1 MPQRKASH
9 RVCPPIHGLRLLNPP
24 PVTPPFIE
32 AFCAETG
39 AITFIMT
46 KLIIQIP
53 CLNEAEVLP
62 DTLAKLPRIIP
73 GIDAIEYLVIDDGS
87 QDDTSGVARRWGVH
101 HVVRHRR
108 NRGLAEAFRSGIDK
122 CLAEGADIIVNT
134 DADGQYEGADIAHIV
149 APVASGEAD
158 ICIGDRSVAGN
169 AHFGSGKRLL
179 QRLGSYVVRTL
190 SATDITDAVSGF
202 RAMSRDAAQRINI
215 TTDFSYTTD
224 MLIQAGRKRL
234 AITSVPIRTHA
245 ATRPSRLFKS
255 IPRFIQQT
263 GVTILRAYTT
273 FNSLRVFVGLGMLA
287 TVLGLYP
294 IGRFLWFFA
303 TGDGDGHIQSLVIGG
318 ALLTVGVLVSTL
330 GILADLI
337 ATNRKL
343 LEANMLK
350 LRRIEEKLE
359 QQSDAAIDAAD
370 GDDKTA
376 AFVDAPISR
385 AG

>member
-1 MPQRKASH
+1 
-9 RVCPPIHGLRLLNPP
+9 
-24 PVTPPFIE
+24 
-32 AFCAETG
+32 
-39 AITFIMT
+39 MT

-53 CLNEAEVLP
+53 CLNEAETLP
-62 DTLAKLPRIIP
+62 ATLAKLPRQ
-73 GIDAIEYLVIDDGS
+73 IDGVDTIEYLIIDDGS
-87 QDDTSGVARRWGVH
+87 ADDTSGVARRWGVH
-101 HVVRHRR
+101 HIVRHRR
-108 NRGLAEAFRSGIDK
+108 NRGLAEAFRSGIDR

-134 DADGQYEGADIAHIV
+134 DADGQYEGADIAKIV
-149 APVASGEAD
+149 APVVAGEAD
-158 ICIGDRSVAGN
+158 ICIGDRSVARN
-169 AHFGSGKRLL
+169 EHFGLGKRML

-202 RAMSRDAAQRINI
+202 RAISRDAAQRINI

-234 AITSVPIRTHA
+234 AITSVPVRTHA

-273 FNSLRVFVGLGMLA
+273 FNSLRVFVGLGVLA
-287 TVLGLYP
+287 TLIGLIP
-294 IGRFLWFFA
+294 IGRFLWFYFS
-303 TGDGDGHIQSLVIGG
+303 GDGDGHVQSLVIGG
-318 ALLTVGVLVSTL
+318 ALLTVGVLVATL

-350 LRRIEEKLE
+350 LRRIEEKLIE
-359 QQSDAAIDAAD
+359 AEAARAAPTRIEASDSLR
-370 GDDKTA
+370 K
-376 AFVDAPISR
+376 

>member
-1 MPQRKASH
+1 
-9 RVCPPIHGLRLLNPP
+9 
-24 PVTPPFIE
+24 
-32 AFCAETG
+32 
-39 AITFIMT
+39 MT

-53 CLNEAEVLP
+53 CLNEAETLP
-62 DTLAKLPRIIP
+62 ATLAKLPRQ
-73 GIDAIEYLVIDDGS
+73 IDGVDTIEYLIIDDGS
-87 QDDTSGVARRWGVH
+87 SDDTSGVARRWGVH
-101 HVVRHRR
+101 HIVRHRR
-108 NRGLAEAFRSGIDK
+108 NRGLAEAFRSGIDR

-134 DADGQYEGADIAHIV
+134 DADGQYEGADIAKIV
-149 APVASGEAD
+149 APVVAGEAD
-158 ICIGDRSVAGN
+158 ICIGDRSVARN
-169 AHFGSGKRLL
+169 EHFGLGKRML

-202 RAMSRDAAQRINI
+202 RAISRDAAQRINI

-287 TVLGLYP
+287 TLIGLVP
-294 IGRFLWFFA
+294 IGRFLWFYFS
-303 TGDGDGHIQSLVIGG
+303 GDGDGHVQSLVIGG
-318 ALLTVGVLVSTL
+318 ALLTVGVLVATL

-350 LRRIEEKLE
+350 LRRIEEQLIE
-359 QQSDAAIDAAD
+359 AEAQRSAPAALDTTETLR
-370 GDDKTA
+370 K
-376 AFVDAPISR
+376 

>member
-1 MPQRKASH
+1 
-9 RVCPPIHGLRLLNPP
+9 
-24 PVTPPFIE
+24 
-32 AFCAETG
+32 
-39 AITFIMT
+39 MT

-62 DTLAKLPRIIP
+62 ETLAKLPRSIP
-73 GIDAIEYLVIDDGS
+73 GIDTIEYLIIDDGS
-87 QDDTSGVARRWGVH
+87 SDDTSGVASRWGVH
-101 HVVRHRR
+101 HIVRHRR

-122 CLAEGADIIVNT
+122 CLSEGADIIVNT
-134 DADGQYEGADIAHIV
+134 DADGQYEGADIAKIV
-149 APVASGEAD
+149 APVAAGEAD
-158 ICIGDRSVAGN
+158 ICIGDRSVSNN
-169 AHFGSGKRLL
+169 AHFGAGKRLL
-179 QRLGSYVVRTL
+179 QRFGSYVVRTL

-202 RAMSRDAAQRINI
+202 RAISRDAAQRINI

-273 FNSLRVFVGLGMLA
+273 FNSLRVFVGLGALA
-287 TVLGLYP
+287 TLLGLFP

-303 TGDGDGHIQSLVIGG
+303 TGNGDGHIQSLVMGG
-318 ALLTVGVLVSTL
+318 ALLTVGVLVATL

-343 LEANMLK
+343 LEASMLK
-350 LRRIEEKLE
+350 LRRIEDRLE
-359 QQSDAAIDAAD
+359 QLGDAANALATPDESAEPVRKV
-370 GDDKTA
+370 G
-376 AFVDAPISR
+376 
-385 AG
+385 